1 MFESVVLPAP
11 FSPSSACTSPAA
23 ASNVTSS
30 FATTPGNRF
39 EIPCIRT
46 AGGGEAPESPEPLAS
61 PILAGVGSLT
71 WLRRGNA
78 GDAADDAL
86 HEPLHRVEV
95 GKHLQLLACRNH
107 DLSALVADRSLEHVE
122 LARFDR
128 LLLRGD
134 RRLRLCAHV

>member
-23 ASNVTSS
+23 ASKVTSS

-39 EIPCIRT
+39 VIPSIRT
-46 AGGGEAPESPEPLAS
+46 AGSREAPESPAPLTLTTLS
-61 PILAGVGSLT
+61 GVGSLT
-71 WLRRGNA
+71 GLRRRNA
-78 GDAADDAL
+78 GDAPDHAL

-107 DLSALVADRSLEHVE
+107 DLAALILDRALEDVE
-122 LARFDR
+122 LARLDR
-128 LLLRGD
+128 LLLGGD
-134 RRLRLCAHV
+134 

>member
-46 AGGGEAPESPEPLAS
+46 AGGGEAPESPAPLAS
-61 PILAGVGSLT
+61 PILAGVGPLP
-71 WLRRGNA
+71 WFRRGDSGGGVPPCPAPAPTHRESA
-78 GDAADDAL
+78 GDRPLPPPRVNPAL
-86 HEPLHRVEV
+86 
-95 GKHLQLLACRNH
+95 
-107 DLSALVADRSLEHVE
+107 S
-122 LARFDR
+122 
-128 LLLRGD
+128 
-134 RRLRLCAHV
+134 